1 MMVLMGHELW
11 AQPAGGVFGGQR
23 RFPRYG
29 STNGVAGTQPRF
41 GNPNNPNGAPVNPA
55 GLPGGPGGPGGP
67 GNPGG
72 PGAPGTPGGPP
83 LSSSYQAS
91 TAFASQPEEMV
102 GKGEIDFQGVDVSE
116 VLDIYAKLVNR
127 TLLRGALPQAQIILN
142 TQTPLT
148 KSEAIQALQAVLA
161 LNGISLVNIGDKFVK
176 VIPSDQA
183 GSSGGEIDRSGSS
196 TNLPDLGTYVT
207 HVVQLKYIKP
217 SEMVQV
223 IQPFSKLAN
232 SILPI
237 DDNGIL
243 VLRDYAENVKRMMEM
258 IEQVDVSVPAEYI
271 SDVIPIRYAK
281 VDDIAS
287 ALTALG
293 GGGGATVSVGAGQGS
308 SQISG
313 LSGRGGSSFGGGGG
327 GGGFGGTGG
336 INGLGGGG
344 GIGGG
349 GIGGGG
355 IGGGGA
361 YGGSSSYGGSRTT
374 PNGTPSGGASSFQ
387 QRLASIIGSPGGG
400 RSEERRVGKEC
411 TW

>member
-1 MMVLMGHELW
+1 MKKILLVLMMVLMGHELW
-11 AQPAGGVFGGQR
+11 AQPPGAFGQQR
-23 RFPRYG
+23 RLPRYG
-29 STNGVAGTQPRF
+29 ISTNGTPTTQPRF
-41 GNPNNPNGAPVNPA
+41 GRDPNNPNASLLNPS
-55 GLPGGPGGPGGP
+55 GLPGGPGGPGGAVNPAVP
-67 GNPGG
+67 GVPGG
-72 PGAPGTPGGPP
+72 PGTPGGPP
-83 LSSSYQAS
+83 LSSAYQAS

-102 GKGEIDFQGVDVSE
+102 GKGEIDFQGVDVSQ

-127 TLLRGALPQAQIILN
+127 TLLRGALPQAQVILN

-148 KSEAIQALQAVLA
+148 KTEAIEALQAVLA

-176 VIPSDQA
+176 VLPSDQA
-183 GSSGGEIDRSGSS
+183 GTGGGVIDRSGSS
-196 TNLPDLGTYVT
+196 TNLPELGTYVT
-207 HVVQLKYIKP
+207 HVVQLKYLKP
-217 SEMVQV
+217 SEMVQI

-243 VLRDYAENVKRMMEM
+243 VLRDYAENVKRMLEM

-271 SDVIPIRYAK
+271 SEVIPIRYAK

-293 GGGGATVSVGAGQGS
+293 GGGGATVSVGSGQGS

-313 LSGRGGSSFGGGGG
+313 LSGRGSSSFGGGGG
-327 GGGFGGTGG
+327 SFGGTGG
-336 INGLGGGG
+336 VNGLGGGG
-344 GIGGG
+344 GIGG

-361 YGGSSSYGGSRTT
+361 YGGSSSFGG
-374 PNGTPSGGASSFQ
+374 
-387 QRLASIIGSPGGG
+387 
-400 RSEERRVGKEC
+400 
-411 TW
+411 